1 MAEAVKA
8 DCETGHIRGI
18 FLMSVGGVCV
28 DCGGRWLGTKA
39 PIAALRKSGSFL
51 DWCVAVVKVLEQI

>member
-28 DCGGRWLGTKA
+28 DCGERWFVGQINRPRRVLLL
-39 PIAALRKSGSFL
+39 AA
-51 DWCVAVVKVLEQI
+51 IM